1 MNGHWMIKRVETVLG
16 TPIKTESKWFG
27 NFGSKEEAMKTG
39 RQMAEREAVAGV
51 AIKFEVAYMK

>member
-1 MNGHWMIKRVETVLG
+1 MGHWMIRRVETVMG
-16 TPIKTESKWFG
+16 TPIKTEGKWFG